1 MRVILIV
8 LLFLVLVVCNSA
20 TVEVVVEETKVEVIV
35 DSVPFIVEEV
45 DKIKTKMEGG
55 QQIELINDT
64 NLVRIND

>member
-1 MRVILIV
+1 MVFYTSMRVILIV
-8 LLFLVLVVCNSA
+8 LFLVLVVCNSA

-55 QQIELINDT
+55 SK
-64 NLVRIND
+64 

>member
-45 DKIKTKMEGG
+45 DKIKTKLEGG
-55 QQIELINDT
+55 SK
-64 NLVRIND
+64 